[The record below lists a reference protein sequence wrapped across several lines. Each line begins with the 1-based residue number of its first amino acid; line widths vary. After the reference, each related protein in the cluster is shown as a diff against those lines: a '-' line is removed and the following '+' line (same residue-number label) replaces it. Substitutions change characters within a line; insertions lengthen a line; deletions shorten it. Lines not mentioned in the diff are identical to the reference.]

1 MKSQEIDDIR
11 AAASSVEGA
20 TAVGENT
27 AKRVGGVLVDI
38 AEYLG
43 DVEMGSDPR
52 GGFLSV
58 VYDGKEVLRA
68 GKDGVMVAGNY
79 TDESGIT
86 FQRMGRLVTFDLNK
100 AEELGLLKDKGADY
114 A

>member
-27 AKRVGGVLVDI
+27 AK
-38 AEYLG
+38 
-43 DVEMGSDPR
+43 
-52 GGFLSV
+52 
-58 VYDGKEVLRA
+58 
-68 GKDGVMVAGNY
+68 
-79 TDESGIT
+79 
-86 FQRMGRLVTFDLNK
+86 
-100 AEELGLLKDKGADY
+100 ELGLLKDKGAAD